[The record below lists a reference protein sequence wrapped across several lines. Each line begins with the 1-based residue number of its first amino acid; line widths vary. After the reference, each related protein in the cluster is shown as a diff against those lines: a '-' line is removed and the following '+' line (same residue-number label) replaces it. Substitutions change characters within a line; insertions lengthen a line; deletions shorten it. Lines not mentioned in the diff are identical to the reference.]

1 MLEDEKRLDMAVS
14 LAERNS
20 LVWRNALRMVDT
32 NGDDSR
38 TTASSAL
45 RQNDSTSRPG
55 KDLSMRRESA
65 SRSVLAANTISDGIV
80 LLVEGSK
87 IVDRVLSP
95 SAIYDSG
102 VLKNVSSAIVVDVPD
117 DACFGEDFGDD
128 TGEDLSG
135 LGQKDKDASN
145 FVVIASAKRGET
157 SCASAGRRVVENDDD

>member
-20 LVWRNALRMVDT
+20 LVRRNALRIVDT

-38 TTASSAL
+38 TTASRAL

-55 KDLSMRRESA
+55 KDLSMRRDSA
-65 SRSVLAANTISDGIV
+65 SRSDLAANTISDGIM
-80 LLVEGSK
+80 LLVKGSK

-95 SAIYDSG
+95 SATYDSG
-102 VLKNVSSAIVVDVPD
+102 VLKNESSKKVVVPD
-117 DACFGEDFGDD
+117 VACFGEDFGED

-135 LGQKDKDASN
+135 LGQNDKDASN
-145 FVVIASAKRGET
+145 FVVIASAKSGET
-157 SCASAGRRVVENDDD
+157 SCASAGRSVVENDDD